1 MKKNVFLGLFFIVM
15 NSCGQNNNNT
25 PLTKET
31 KLQDTMNIEEVL
43 KSQLLAGKS
52 ALYNE
57 TADGETYKFEEKD
70 LQVTIPYLKS
80 ALKNAGFKF
89 IDDELFLKKIK
100 TVFGRII
107 DMKLASKY
115 LYLTTLDNCNKELVF
130 YTNDHTV
137 QINPPSYYIIK
148 KDNFITELYSVP
160 QIIDYQKE
168 YPKIADI
175 ENSIKT
181 DLIKNGMRLQLYLWK
196 EAEKNKEPEYNLK
209 NLRKKNIQTLVAR
222 NMYLF
227 NDSRAHF
234 KWLIL
239 NDEYFMQSLVRTFG
253 YYDDKELLKWV
264 VEKTKFDKDNPQ
276 DLDKLFWNK
285 KCSGTVKL
293 NLEIFPVLKEVIKP
307 NGIDYFE
314 PLKEYAMYLLTNKE
328 IRKELPL
335 QDRAKLL
342 AHLVYFGE
350 QYRYDQNYNDQ
361 SFFMQRIE
369 LFDLD
374 GSLKK
379 EIENNNFYNLLNYR
393 DLYKRSE
400 EYQNKLTDENG
411 G

>member
-1 MKKNVFLGLFFIVM
+1 M
-15 NSCGQNNNNT
+15 NSFSQNTNNISVT
-25 PLTKET
+25 EDI
-31 KLQDTMNIEEVL
+31 KLKDTFNIENIL
-43 KSQLLAGKS
+43 KAQLLAGKS

-148 KDNFITELYSVP
+148 KDNFITELFSVP

-168 YPKIADI
+168 YSKIADI
-175 ENSIKT
+175 ENNIKT
-181 DLIKNGMRLQLYLWK
+181 DLIKNSMRIQLYLWK

-227 NDSRAHF
+227 NDNRAYF
-234 KWLIL
+234 KWLLL
-239 NDEYFMQSLVRTFG
+239 NDEDFMEKLVTTFG

-264 VEKTKFDKDNPQ
+264 VENTKFDKDNPQ

-285 KCSGTVKL
+285 KCSRTVKL
-293 NLEIFPVLKEVIKP
+293 NLEIFSVLKEVIKP

-314 PLKEYAMYLLTNKE
+314 PLKEYIMYLLINKE

-350 QYRYDQNYNDQ
+350 QYRYDKNYNNQ

-379 EIENNNFYNLLNYR
+379 EIENNNFYNLSDYKN
-393 DLYKRSE
+393 LYEKSK
-400 EYQNKLTDENG
+400 EYQGQLTDENG